1 MSTTKLLETLL
12 QIERSIGRADS
23 NALRNMIMD
32 AQVQVLKVQQ
42 DVLKVLEDARKAHER
57 REVELPAGSWRAV
70 AQAIAKHET
79 EKKDVTRNIPAGLLT
94 EMEKRVS

>member
-1 MSTTKLLETLL
+1 MLETLL

-32 AQVQVLKVQQ
+32 AQVQVLRVQQ
-42 DVLKVLEDARKAHER
+42 DVLKVLEEARKAHEQ
-57 REVELPAGSWRAV
+57 REVELPASSWRAV
-70 AQAIAKHET
+70 ALAIAKHGT
-79 EKKDVTRNIPAGLLT
+79 EKKDAAKSAPPRRMP